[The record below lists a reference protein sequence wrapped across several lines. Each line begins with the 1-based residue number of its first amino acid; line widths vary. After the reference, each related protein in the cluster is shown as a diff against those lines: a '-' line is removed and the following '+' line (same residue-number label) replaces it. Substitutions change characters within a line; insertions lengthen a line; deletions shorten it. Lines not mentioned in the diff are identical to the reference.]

1 MKVLQPSFEIL
12 EPLPRLTHI
21 ERCGRTC
28 YKSEDRI
35 THDSSGKFVQMLLQ
49 NGHTTVL
56 EHSSYIFDVG
66 GFFYKEIRKYIEVVE
81 SKGVLV
87 MLRCTHDRRF
97 IVSGNVRAW
106 IDFLDA
112 CAELTGHLPSLFRI
126 DEVVTNTEKLT
137 LFGKFYDL
145 YGFNGFGT
153 LDEITKWDLDTVNEK
168 MVHWDESVRFIGD
181 RGFTHEVVRHRIS
194 SPSQESTRYCNYG
207 AGKFGN
213 EISVIDICNHIQDLK
228 VSTEDKMNLI
238 GIWYAAMEFAEQ
250 QYMAMIELGA
260 PAQIARSVL
269 PQSTKAEIV
278 ITANLREWVWIFT
291 KRCAPA
297 AHPQMR
303 ELMLPLLTMFQT
315 RLPEV
320 FLHLTTSGII

>member
-1 MKVLQPSFEIL
+1 MKVLKSSFEIL
-12 EPLPRLTHI
+12 APLPRLTHI

-66 GFFYKEIRKYIEVVE
+66 GTFYKEILHFIERLE
-81 SKGVLV
+81 EKGYLI
-87 MLRCTHDRRF
+87 MLRYTRDRRF
-97 IVSGNVRAW
+97 IISGNVRAW
-106 IDFLDA
+106 IDFFDA
-112 CAELTGHLPSLFRI
+112 CLAEFGFLPPFAKI
-126 DEVVTNTEKLT
+126 EPVAKDTEKQT
-137 LFGKFYDL
+137 LFGKFYE
-145 YGFNGFGT
+145 YNFNGFSC